1 MVKTEP
7 DNKRQ
12 KSCLLCG
19 KIIVTMYNKN
29 SQNPQMYIKKYNNQ
43 MDNRQSICYNQLCM
57 KISKMPCQG

>member
-1 MVKTEP
+1 MGKTEP

-12 KSCLLCG
+12 KKLSASG

-43 MDNRQSICYNQLCM
+43 MDNRQPICYNQLCM